1 MAYYSDPA
9 SNDEIVLPTTEYT
22 GNKKTNSNDFVEDWV
37 DVTVENAIRRGQRL
51 QKLKP
56 LPDDTDCEYNVAD
69 FDFFGSL
76 LKGKRR
82 SRRSKS
88 PYRRPNTNVY
98 AYYSTMSNNVGFNNP
113 QIKNKNLKKCSMRI
127 NELAVPS
134 KRQCLDTWRYR
145 SNVLPEFM
153 VVRLKQQVMDQLPI
167 VQIPEALYWFQKR
180 RPRKSY
186 SSKTTLSKSHQKD
199 RNENAYDLR
208 KPLRKMDERTL
219 CILFAHKITK
229 LLLKPLNVTLTPEL
243 DAISRVVSSDIAKL
257 LRKCAFSKNLQYLP
271 IQRDVANTITIWI
284 AGILEDL
291 SFKLLEEDLQVTQE
305 TEATAKDLVQCVT
318 YMEMSLEREK
328 FTLKDTDLEE
338 EEGPVLDFVDDVIE
352 NVLNI
357 CEPHPVYVEPE
368 PDTSTISKDDE
379 MLGESEKSTIQVDS
393 TDLEISKL
401 EDVINIDIVEAAK
414 GLIEEFESKDYTLTD
429 LEHFRK
435 EINAII
441 DYVAK
446 ASEDNMSNGSG
457 DDVENMFDKTI
468 SPEGETEDVLE
479 GDDLSTDTMK
489 DIQSKVYEEIDENAE
504 VNDANVVDD
513 FEMSTEDD
521 DKDRKVIF
529 SETVDPNDLA
539 DQKDTSIDDVFGKS
553 EEEQTQG
560 NALSDK
566 SSVSFSEPNDN
577 LLSQIHES
585 DERQMSP
592 KDAANKTE
600 ESKSSDTQIQEEI
613 GVGELNRSSEKH
625 GSESELNKG
634 SSDSKTLGSKQSN
647 ESVFKVYNEPEDVQQ
662 IMKTGSEIGETIS
675 ATDGSE
681 GQINEE
687 KPDETKPFDMQL
699 IEKIIDDEMISPL
712 STEKDDSPTESPR
725 QKMSIEA
732 TDVELE
738 EVSERLDITDNES
751 KAVDEPSTEEE
762 YKVIELES
770 VAVET
775 RGAAEGAEIP
785 SPETESQKDRGLSK
799 TDKNVIT
806 DKKKQI
812 STKEEPV
819 KIDEQKSFDTQLIEK
834 IIVDKLFRP
843 TEKRDTKKKLK
854 PQQKP
859 VKKTTT
865 SKPKVPAKKIDK
877 KQIESKAPEEVCT
890 IVSLESEPKTQLPLD
905 HGWKVQLQT
914 APSWVTAWE
923 QGRGE
928 PSEDSFQIEMR
939 QTRVTET
946 EIRNWCTDLEN
957 AFLNLEMWS
966 HWISNTCKETISLCE
981 QNASI
986 CLAVARKNAM
996 NWNRLKRDINKDA
1009 LLWENLY
1016 QTTENTFKTLKRKY
1030 TNVKVTPNK
1039 PTYSIV
1045 TKAILEAFNEI
1056 EKLSLELHQM
1066 IVAAEYRALCSCD
1079 KRKTR

>member
-98 AYYSTMSNNVGFNNP
+98 AYYSTMSNNVGFNSP

-291 SFKLLEEDLQVTQE
+291 SFKLLEEDLQ
-305 TEATAKDLVQCVT
+305 
-318 YMEMSLEREK
+318 
-328 FTLKDTDLEE
+328 DLEE

-446 ASEDNMSNGSG
+446 ASGDNMSNGSG
-457 DDVENMFDKTI
+457 DDVENVFDKTI

-529 SETVDPNDLA
+529 NETVDPNDLA

-634 SSDSKTLGSKQSN
+634 SSDSKTLGSKESN

-662 IMKTGSEIGETIS
+662 IMTTGSEIGETIS
-675 ATDGSE
+675 ATGGSE

-738 EVSERLDITDNES
+738 EVSERLDITDTES

-762 YKVIELES
+762 YKVIELEG

-785 SPETESQKDRGLSK
+785 SPETESQKERGLSK
-799 TDKNVIT
+799 TDKNVIS

>member
-291 SFKLLEEDLQVTQE
+291 SFKLLEEDLQ
-305 TEATAKDLVQCVT
+305 
-318 YMEMSLEREK
+318 
-328 FTLKDTDLEE
+328 DLEE

>member
-1 MAYYSDPA
+1 MHIICTQNY
-9 SNDEIVLPTTEYT
+9 EVIV
-22 GNKKTNSNDFVEDWV
+22 KTFKCNFNS
-37 DVTVENAIRRGQRL
+37 G
-51 QKLKP
+51 
-56 LPDDTDCEYNVAD
+56 
-69 FDFFGSL
+69 
-76 LKGKRR
+76 
-82 SRRSKS
+82 
-88 PYRRPNTNVY
+88 
-98 AYYSTMSNNVGFNNP
+98 
-113 QIKNKNLKKCSMRI
+113 
-127 NELAVPS
+127 
-134 KRQCLDTWRYR
+134 
-145 SNVLPEFM
+145 
-153 VVRLKQQVMDQLPI
+153 
-167 VQIPEALYWFQKR
+167 
-180 RPRKSY
+180 
-186 SSKTTLSKSHQKD
+186 
-199 RNENAYDLR
+199 
-208 KPLRKMDERTL
+208 
-219 CILFAHKITK
+219 
-229 LLLKPLNVTLTPEL
+229 
-243 DAISRVVSSDIAKL
+243 
-257 LRKCAFSKNLQYLP
+257 
-271 IQRDVANTITIWI
+271 ITIWI

-291 SFKLLEEDLQVTQE
+291 SFKLLEEDLQ
-305 TEATAKDLVQCVT
+305 
-318 YMEMSLEREK
+318 
-328 FTLKDTDLEE
+328 DLEE

-446 ASEDNMSNGSG
+446 ASGDNMSNGSG
-457 DDVENMFDKTI
+457 DDVENVFDKTI

-529 SETVDPNDLA
+529 NETVDPNDLA

-634 SSDSKTLGSKQSN
+634 SSDSKTLGSKESN

-662 IMKTGSEIGETIS
+662 IMTTGSEIGETIS
-675 ATDGSE
+675 ATGGSE

-738 EVSERLDITDNES
+738 EVSERLDITDTES

-762 YKVIELES
+762 YKVIELEG

-785 SPETESQKDRGLSK
+785 SPETESQKERGLSK
-799 TDKNVIT
+799 TDKNVIS

>member
-1 MAYYSDPA
+1 MAIRQFRQVRD
-9 SNDEIVLPTTEYT
+9 DEIVLPTTEYT

-82 SRRSKS
+82 SRS
-88 PYRRPNTNVY
+88 
-98 AYYSTMSNNVGFNNP
+98 
-113 QIKNKNLKKCSMRI
+113 
-127 NELAVPS
+127 
-134 KRQCLDTWRYR
+134 
-145 SNVLPEFM
+145 
-153 VVRLKQQVMDQLPI
+153 
-167 VQIPEALYWFQKR
+167 
-180 RPRKSY
+180 
-186 SSKTTLSKSHQKD
+186 TLSKSHQKD

-291 SFKLLEEDLQVTQE
+291 SFKLLEEDLQ
-305 TEATAKDLVQCVT
+305 
-318 YMEMSLEREK
+318 
-328 FTLKDTDLEE
+328 DLEE

-446 ASEDNMSNGSG
+446 ASGDNMSNGSG
-457 DDVENMFDKTI
+457 DDVENVFDKTI

-529 SETVDPNDLA
+529 NETGLVDPNDLA

-553 EEEQTQG
+553 EGEQTQG

-634 SSDSKTLGSKQSN
+634 SSDSKTLGSKESN

-675 ATDGSE
+675 ATGGSE
-681 GQINEE
+681 DTIDKTKSDDTQFSQKMIAGKLHDLLSTEKVKSKSGNQLTTRLGQINEE

-738 EVSERLDITDNES
+738 EVSERLDITDTES

-762 YKVIELES
+762 YKVIELEG
-770 VAVET
+770 VTVET

-785 SPETESQKDRGLSK
+785 SPETESQKERGLK
-799 TDKNVIT
+799 
-806 DKKKQI
+806 
-812 STKEEPV
+812 
-819 KIDEQKSFDTQLIEK
+819 
-834 IIVDKLFRP
+834 
-843 TEKRDTKKKLK
+843 KRDTKKKLK

-877 KQIESKAPEEVCT
+877 KQIESKAPEESFSADLHDKICRAKSS
-890 IVSLESEPKTQLPLD
+890 VSLL
-905 HGWKVQLQT
+905 T

-928 PSEDSFQIEMR
+928 PSEDSFQIE
-939 QTRVTET
+939 T
-946 EIRNWCTDLEN
+946 
-957 AFLNLEMWS
+957 
-966 HWISNTCKETISLCE
+966 
-981 QNASI
+981 SI

>member
-1 MAYYSDPA
+1 MHIICTQNY
-9 SNDEIVLPTTEYT
+9 EVIVETFKC
-22 GNKKTNSNDFVEDWV
+22 NFNS
-37 DVTVENAIRRGQRL
+37 G
-51 QKLKP
+51 
-56 LPDDTDCEYNVAD
+56 
-69 FDFFGSL
+69 
-76 LKGKRR
+76 
-82 SRRSKS
+82 
-88 PYRRPNTNVY
+88 
-98 AYYSTMSNNVGFNNP
+98 
-113 QIKNKNLKKCSMRI
+113 
-127 NELAVPS
+127 
-134 KRQCLDTWRYR
+134 
-145 SNVLPEFM
+145 
-153 VVRLKQQVMDQLPI
+153 
-167 VQIPEALYWFQKR
+167 
-180 RPRKSY
+180 
-186 SSKTTLSKSHQKD
+186 
-199 RNENAYDLR
+199 
-208 KPLRKMDERTL
+208 
-219 CILFAHKITK
+219 
-229 LLLKPLNVTLTPEL
+229 
-243 DAISRVVSSDIAKL
+243 
-257 LRKCAFSKNLQYLP
+257 
-271 IQRDVANTITIWI
+271 ITIWI

-291 SFKLLEEDLQVTQE
+291 SFKLLEEDLQ
-305 TEATAKDLVQCVT
+305 
-318 YMEMSLEREK
+318 
-328 FTLKDTDLEE
+328 DLEE